1 MKLPPILRFRKRSS
15 SGYKQ
20 RTWERRS
27 PRNRNRGFTLPMV
40 LGMGLIMIVIALT
53 IISRSQIDK
62 VTSSVQKQTN
72 QAFAIAE
79 GGMARSLGLLNGN
92 YQMFLRLTYNPINPT
107 TNQPYLITRAQA
119 QSAGNLSLTGQP
131 NVDSLSFAA
140 EDQWSSPP
148 DPPPCYSAA
157 VLTDIILNG
166 DIGGVNTGTYAIL
179 AYLYDDVDSTG
190 YLLLRGDVPGSPA
203 NAFVMQKINVVD
215 KNIPSNFPGLM
226 AEDINLGNNDVL
238 GTVSGNVICTNP
250 ANCVVPPAS
259 CVNGQPT
266 DDGLKAAV
274 GALNNSNVEGS
285 IVVGAIDRPPVPLAP
300 PIVGSIVDGN
310 EVMPGDGAYNLGS
323 LNNPTVKNYPRVG
336 DEYYTDPN
344 TGEEYYAYVI
354 SSISLSGNVN
364 NSLSFNTTNRPVYLF
379 VTGNVSLSGNP
390 GIRNT
395 CSPDSVTCGPPSG
408 MAGLP
413 SGIGTPDRLRLYGNP
428 ANSDPN
434 AAPSQEITLSG
445 GSTAGSMFVFAPDA
459 KVGINGG
466 SNSPDIFGAVWAKE
480 WNGSNSNNAE
490 IQVPDNLPDLL
501 ANTGIGA
508 SITVARTTEATN
520 WSRLAQY

>member
-15 SGYKQ
+15 LGSKQ
-20 RTWERRS
+20 RTFGRRS

-40 LGMGLIMIVIALT
+40 VGMGLIMIVIALT

-79 GGMARSLGLLNGN
+79 GGIARSLGLLNGN

-119 QSAGNLSLTGQP
+119 ESAGNVNLVGQP

-140 EDQWSSPP
+140 QDQWTSPP
-148 DPPPCYSAA
+148 DPPPCYSGA

-166 DIGGVNTGTYAIL
+166 DIGGINTGTYELL
-179 AYLYDDVDSTG
+179 AYLYDEVDSAG

-226 AEDINLGNNDVL
+226 AENINLGNNDVL
-238 GTVSGNVICTNP
+238 GSVSGNVICTNP

-266 DDGLKAAV
+266 NAGLRSAV
-274 GALNNSNVEGS
+274 GALSNSVIEGS
-285 IVVGAIDRPPVPLAP
+285 IAVGAIDRPSVPLPP

-310 EVMPGDGAYNLGS
+310 EIMPGEGAYNLGS
-323 LNNPTVKNYPRVG
+323 LGNSSVKNYPRTG
-336 DEYYTDPN
+336 DEYYTDPE

-354 SSISLSGNVN
+354 NNITLSGTNR
-364 NSLSFNTTNRPVYLF
+364 LQFNTSNRPVYLF
-379 VTGNVSLSGNP
+379 VTGNVSVAGQA

-395 CSPDSVTCGPPSG
+395 CSPDSVTCGSPSG

-413 SGIGTPDRLRLYGNP
+413 SGTGTPDRLRLYGNP
-428 ANSDPN
+428 SDN
-434 AAPSQEITLSG
+434 DNTNDQQITLSG
-445 GSTAGSMFVFAPDA
+445 GGTAGSMFIFAPDA
-459 KVGINGG
+459 RVGINGG
-466 SNSPDIFGAVWAKE
+466 SSNPDIFGAVWAKE
-480 WNGSNSNNAE
+480 WNGSNSNVAE